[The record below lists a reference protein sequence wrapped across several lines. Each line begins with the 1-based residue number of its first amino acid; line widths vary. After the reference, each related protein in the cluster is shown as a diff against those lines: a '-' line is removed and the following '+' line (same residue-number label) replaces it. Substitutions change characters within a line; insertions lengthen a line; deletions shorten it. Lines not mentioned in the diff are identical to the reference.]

1 MGIVTGLKALNQ
13 QMEQKS
19 SFSND
24 TQKGRWLTVKDGQS
38 VKIRFMQEIDADSKN
53 YIEKAGLAFIAVEHT
68 NPKDYKRKA
77 LCTIEDQGRCF
88 GCEQHRRDPKAGWK
102 GRARFY
108 ANVLV
113 DDGSEEP
120 YVAIFSQGAGPK
132 SATPEIINYAG
143 ETGSISNLTW
153 KLKRTGTA
161 TETNYSIIP
170 LPTADAGPVDLDK
183 YELFDLEKTAVRDIA
198 YAEQEGFYLGI
209 TSDSS
214 DESVQSTSSAVEW

>member
-1 MGIVTGLKALNQ
+1 MGIVTGLAAMNK
-13 QMEQKS
+13 QMENKS
-19 SFSND
+19 SSGD
-24 TQKGRWLTVKDGQS
+24 AQKGRWLQLKDGQS
-38 VKIRFMQEIDADSKN
+38 LKIRFMQEIDPDSKN
-53 YIEKAGLAFIAVEHT
+53 YLEAAGLAFIAVEHT
-68 NPKDYKRKA
+68 NPSDYKRKA

-88 GCEQHRRDPKAGWK
+88 GCEQHRRDPKKGWK
-102 GRARFY
+102 GRSRFY

-113 DDGSEEP
+113 DDGQEEP

-161 TETNYSIIP
+161 TDTNYSIIP
-170 LPTADAGPVDLDK
+170 LPTADVEPINLEK
-183 YELFDLEKTAVRDIA
+183 YELFDLQKSAVRDVP
-198 YAEQEGFYLGI
+198 YEEQENFYLGI

-214 DESVQSTSSAVEW
+214 DEGSHSTSSAVEW

>member
-1 MGIVTGLKALNQ
+1 MGIVKGLNAMNKAMDKPANTGD
-13 QMEQKS
+13 S
-19 SFSND
+19 
-24 TQKGRWLTVKDGQS
+24 QKGRWLQLKDGQS
-38 VKIRFMQEIDADSKN
+38 LKIRFMQEVDPDSPS
-53 YIEKAGLAFIAVEHT
+53 YLEKAGLAFIAIEHT

-88 GCEQHRRDPKAGWK
+88 GCEQHRRDIKAGWK
-102 GRARFY
+102 GRSRFY

-113 DDGSEEP
+113 DDGTEEP

-143 ETGSISNLTW
+143 ETGSISNLNW
-153 KLKRTGTA
+153 KLKRTGTS

-170 LPTADAGPVDLDK
+170 LPTADASPIDLTK
-183 YELFDLEKTAVRDIA
+183 HELFDLEKSAVRDVP
-198 YAEQEGFYLGI
+198 YEEQENFYLGI

-214 DESVQSTSSAVEW
+214 GETASSSSSAVEW